1 MTSILRS
8 APFVAACF
16 VLVGCGTETY
26 DIQDSGRTV
35 TLDVEEEFEVHLPVD
50 YTHGD
55 KWSLKTLDQ
64 KVVKS
69 LEAQEPEV
77 PEAPAEGEEPET
89 VTLVLPFQCVAAGKT
104 HMIISESDPDG
115 HLVGTFNL
123 DVQCKGDG
131 ASVEAEEAQAEE

>member
-8 APFVAACF
+8 APFAAACF
-16 VLVGCGTETY
+16 VLVGCGTETFE
-26 DIQDSGRTV
+26 IQDSGRTV
-35 TLDVEEEFEVHLPVD
+35 TLDVEEEFEVHLPLD

-55 KWSLKTLDQ
+55 KWSVKTLDQ
-64 KVVKS
+64 RVVKS

-77 PEAPAEGEEPET
+77 PEAPAEGEEPEA

-104 HMIISESDPDG
+104 HMILSESDPDG
-115 HLVGTFNL
+115 RLVGTFNL

-131 ASVEAEEAQAEE
+131 AAVEETETAEE